1 MAVFHQHRG
10 SPGDIGGGMKDT
22 TSSSATDLGGTNIDG
37 GGGGTTRSISPGSPD
52 MNSISPPCSS
62 NNRDVTASAPAA
74 FPPGLHHGTPEGMSP
89 LLSRNQVF
97 RNAPTAESFLAASH
111 TAALLAATAV
121 GGSPLRLPVSLHTTL
136 ASGPALFHHQRG
148 ASIFNWS
155 SASVSP
161 PPVATT
167 DSSNNN
173 NNNNRMTAKRNNN
186 QHVVSSSSATVS
198 RKNQANAR
206 KRTGRKMESVAPTII
221 EVAAMTQITAAPPS
235 PPTSGSYNCR
245 CSDGHLVIGMQ
256 AHEKFHKSKGE
267 KIILK

>member
-1 MAVFHQHRG
+1 MAVFRQHRG
-10 SPGDIGGGMKDT
+10 SPGDIEGGMKDT
-22 TSSSATDLGGTNIDG
+22 TSSSATDLGDTNSDG
-37 GGGGTTRSISPGSPD
+37 GGGGTTRSNSPGSPN

-62 NNRDVTASAPAA
+62 NNRDVSASAPAA

-89 LLSRNQVF
+89 LLSRNQMF

-111 TAALLAATAV
+111 TAALMAASAV
-121 GGSPLRLPVSLHTTL
+121 GGNPLRLPVSLHTTL
-136 ASGPALFHHQRG
+136 ASAPALFHHQGG

-173 NNNNRMTAKRNNN
+173 NNNNRMTMKRNNN

-206 KRTGRKMESVAPTII
+206 KRAGRKVESVAPTII

-235 PPTSGSYNCR
+235 PPTSGSYKGR
-245 CSDGHLVIGMQ
+245 CSHGHLVIGMQ
-256 AHEKFHKSKGE
+256 AHGKYHKGTGE